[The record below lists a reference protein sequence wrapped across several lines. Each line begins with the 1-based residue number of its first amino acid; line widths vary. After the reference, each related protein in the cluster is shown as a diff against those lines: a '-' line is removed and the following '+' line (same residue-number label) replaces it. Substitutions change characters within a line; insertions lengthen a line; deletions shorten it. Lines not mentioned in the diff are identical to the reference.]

1 MANRHMKICSTSL
14 IIIEMQIKTMMR
26 YHLTPIRMAIIKC
39 LQINVGEDVE
49 KRELL
54 YTAGGNVNWR
64 SHYGEKYGDSS
75 KKLKIDLPYD

>member
-54 YTAGGNVNWR
+54 YTAGGNVNWCG
-64 SHYGEKYGDSS
+64 HYGGSS
-75 KKLKIDLPYD
+75 KTKNRTTI